1 MQHADVA
8 RLVVI
13 ADSHGEVIQR
23 RQPVP
28 VLGLKS
34 GQPARELCLI
44 ESVATVLRDEHAAAH
59 RLERA
64 VGISVAEGKPA
75 REKCVRKHHGLP
87 VASAA
92 SMRPLAVTIA
102 SSVEPAGG

>member
-13 ADSHGEVIQR
+13 ADGHGEVIQR
-23 RQPVP
+23 RHPVP

-34 GQPARELCLI
+34 GQPVRELCLI
-44 ESVATVLRDEHAAAH
+44 ESVAAVLRDEHAAAQ

-64 VGISVAEGKPA
+64 VWISVAERKPA
-75 REKCVRKHHGLP
+75 YDKCVRKHP
-87 VASAA
+87 
-92 SMRPLAVTIA
+92 RIA
-102 SSVEPAGG
+102 GSLRRRR